1 MLADFIGSL
10 RRDPEFMQRVTHWEV
25 VPARDGSYADIPSDV
40 DPRITA
46 ALQSRGISRIYSHQ
60 LAAWNEV
67 RAGRS
72 VVLVSPTASGKT
84 LAYNLPGAS
93 RASWRTRT
101 LARCTSFPPRRSP
114 RTSSQ
119 S

>member
-1 MLADFIGSL
+1 MLTDIIGSL
-10 RRDPEFMQRVTHWEV
+10 RRDPEFSERVTHWEV
-25 VPARDGSYADIPSDV
+25 VPARDGTYADIPSGV
-40 DPRITA
+40 DPRIRA
-46 ALQSRGISRIYSHQ
+46 ALISRGIERIYSHQ

-84 LAYNLPGAS
+84 PRS
-93 RASWRTRT
+93 T
-101 LARCTSFPPRRSP
+101 LARTTSVKLAPAATFL
-114 RTSSQ
+114 SSAV